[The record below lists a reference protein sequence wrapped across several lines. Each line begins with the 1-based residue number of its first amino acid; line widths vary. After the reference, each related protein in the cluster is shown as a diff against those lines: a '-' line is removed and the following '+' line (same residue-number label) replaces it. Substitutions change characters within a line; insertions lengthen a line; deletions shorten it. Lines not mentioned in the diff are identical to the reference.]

1 MSDIRLHY
9 PLEWPSG
16 WKRQPWPSPSPFSK
30 VAASRRLAISQGG
43 RLLKCSSIEVSSNI
57 ALNIHGSARL
67 GQAQPKDR
75 GVAVYFQ
82 LALGLRPSLRRM
94 GSRGVQPVR
103 HWQHVE
109 AMRAQHRYRVGSVE
123 QSFSGYL
130 RLPAP
135 LPSLPW
141 WQRPWVSARRRR
153 EEVDAAFQRRCSTNL
168 QTREAATR
176 QWLQIN
182 GATPR
187 KVARRALMTSSP
199 HSSTVPRQ
207 AGF

>member
-30 VAASRRLAISQGG
+30 SRSFAAARDFTGREL

-57 ALNIHGSARL
+57 ALNIHGSAKL

-82 LALGLRPSLRRM
+82 LAHKDCVLACDEWDRVECNLYAIGK
-94 GSRGVQPVR
+94 
-103 HWQHVE
+103 HVE

-130 RLPAP
+130 RLPGTTTT
-135 LPSLPW
+135 LPW
-141 WQRPWVSARRRR
+141 WAEALGVSATPTQ
-153 EEVDAAFQRRCSTNL
+153 EEADAAF
-168 QTREAATR
+168 
-176 QWLQIN
+176 
-182 GATPR
+182 
-187 KVARRALMTSSP
+187 
-199 HSSTVPRQ
+199 HRQ
-207 AGF
+207 AMQHHPDKGGSDKAMAHINLARDAAQKWLGGAQ